1 MHEQLPDFDMP
12 SDEQVDLAAETF
24 RLLADPTRIKVLW
37 ALLQGESSVACLA
50 DLAGTTP
57 TAVSQH
63 LAKLRMSRLVT
74 ARRQG
79 TFIYYSA
86 ADDHVRRL
94 LDQALHHAD
103 HIDPEHP
110 EPPTRHQAAAGR
122 TDEHA

>member
-1 MHEQLPDFDMP
+1 MHDSLPDFDMP

-24 RLLADPTRIKVLW
+24 RLLADPTRIKILW

-50 DLAGTTP
+50 DIAGTSP

-86 ADDHVRRL
+86 AADHVRKL
-94 LDQALHHAD
+94 LAQALHHAD
-103 HIDPEHP
+103 HIDPATPADAERAP
-110 EPPTRHQAAAGR
+110 SRPALVKRSS
-122 TDEHA
+122 

>member
-50 DLAGTTP
+50 ELAGTTP

-63 LAKLRMSRLVT
+63 LSKLRISRLVT

-79 TFIYYSA
+79 TFMYYRA

-94 LDQALHHAD
+94 LAQALNHAD
-103 HIDPEHP
+103 HIDPERP
-110 EPPTRHQAAAGR
+110 LPAAR
-122 TDEHA
+122 

>member
-1 MHEQLPDFDMP
+1 MHDQLPDFDMP
-12 SDEQVDLAAETF
+12 ADDQVDLAAETF

-50 DLAGTTP
+50 EIAGTSP

-94 LDQALHHAD
+94 LAQALHHVD
-103 HIDPEHP
+103 HIDPEVS
-110 EPPTRHQAAAGR
+110 EDAAPVAAKPR
-122 TDEHA
+122 LADQPA

>member
-1 MHEQLPDFDMP
+1 MPD
-12 SDEQVDLAAETF
+12 SEQVDLAAETF
-24 RLLADPTRIKVLW
+24 RLLADPTRIKILW

-50 DLAGTTP
+50 DIAGTSP

-86 ADDHVRRL
+86 ADDHVRKL
-94 LDQALHHAD
+94 LAQALHHAD
-103 HIDPEHP
+103 HIDPASP
-110 EPPTRHQAAAGR
+110 EDAQPAHAGLTPVKR
-122 TDEHA
+122 SS